1 MKTYE
6 DFLVFLEE
14 HLNHITDFIEPT
26 DKDFFSVCT
35 ATARFLLSEPYRWR
49 DLMKNWPQIPTVEKP
64 SESQLIDFFTTTK
77 GLKLSFRKELKE
89 NNLGMMY
96 DAYTLLFPTLVLKD
110 EFLSSVFRQDLQAR
124 RYKKIFLQHQKKIT
138 RVMEFINRMKEDDN
152 FLELMET
159 FTADLSGF
167 SLTIINNKKLLDQVV
182 NKLACRE
189 N

>member
-35 ATARFLLSEPYRWR
+35 ATARFLLSEPYRWK
-49 DLMKNWPQIPTVEKP
+49 DLMKTWPAIAEVEKP
-64 SESQLIDFFTTTK
+64 SEGQLLEFYNTTK
-77 GLKLSFRKELKE
+77 GMKLSFRKELKE
-89 NNLGMMY
+89 NDLDTLYKAY
-96 DAYTLLFPTLVLKD
+96 DLLFPALVLKD
-110 EFLSSVFRQDLQAR
+110 EFLASVFRHDLQAR
-124 RYKKIFLQHQKKIT
+124 RYKKIFRESKKKIP
-138 RVMEFINRMKEDDN
+138 RVIEFIGRMKEDGN

-167 SLTIINNKKLLDQVV
+167 SLTIINNQKLLDQVV
-182 NKLACRE
+182 NKLALRE